1 MQRIAAAS
9 QPGSN
14 KLGLRVGWSSV
25 IAQVDVLR
33 VVFNR
38 SVWRLKPPPPPHPH
52 THTHPT
58 PPPPPLPSPPP
69 PLVVMLKVNKS
80 LSGPDDSIH

>member
-14 KLGLRVGWSSV
+14 KLRRRVGCSAL

-38 SVWRLKPPPPPHPH
+38 SVWPPQL
-52 THTHPT
+52 
-58 PPPPPLPSPPP
+58 PPLPS

-80 LSGPDDSIH
+80 LSGSDDSIH

>member
-9 QPGSN
+9 QLGSN
-14 KLGLRVGWSSV
+14 KLSLRVGWSSL

-38 SVWRLKPPPPPHPH
+38 SVWQLK
-52 THTHPT
+52 
-58 PPPPPLPSPPP
+58 LPSPPP

-80 LSGPDDSIH
+80 LSGSDDSIH

>member
-1 MQRIAAAS
+1 M
-9 QPGSN
+9 
-14 KLGLRVGWSSV
+14 

-38 SVWRLKPPPPPHPH
+38 SVWRLK
-52 THTHPT
+52 
-58 PPPPPLPSPPP
+58 LSSPPP

>member
-1 MQRIAAAS
+1 MQWIAAAS

-14 KLGLRVGWSSV
+14 KPRRRVGCSAL

-33 VVFNR
+33 VVFNH
-38 SVWRLKPPPPPHPH
+38 SVWPPQPRHRRA
-52 THTHPT
+52 
-58 PPPPPLPSPPP
+58 SPPR

-80 LSGPDDSIH
+80 LSGSDDSIH

>member
-14 KLGLRVGWSSV
+14 KLSRHVGWSSL

-38 SVWRLKPPPPPHPH
+38 RVWPLKLRS
-52 THTHPT
+52 
-58 PPPPPLPSPPP
+58 PPL

-80 LSGPDDSIH
+80 LSGSDDSIH

>member
-1 MQRIAAAS
+1 MQRTAAAS

-14 KLGLRVGWSSV
+14 KLSRRVGWSSV

-38 SVWRLKPPPPPHPH
+38 RVWRLK
-52 THTHPT
+52 
-58 PPPPPLPSPPP
+58 LPSPPL

>member
-1 MQRIAAAS
+1 M
-9 QPGSN
+9 
-14 KLGLRVGWSSV
+14 

-38 SVWRLKPPPPPHPH
+38 CVWQLK
-52 THTHPT
+52 
-58 PPPPPLPSPPP
+58 LSSPPP

>member
-1 MQRIAAAS
+1 MGVEGWGWGGFTTAAP

-14 KLGLRVGWSSV
+14 KLHRSSV

-38 SVWRLKPPPPPHPH
+38 LVWRLKPPS
-52 THTHPT
+52 
-58 PPPPPLPSPPP
+58 PPL

-80 LSGPDDSIH
+80 PSGPNDSIH

>member
-1 MQRIAAAS
+1 MAS

-14 KLGLRVGWSSV
+14 KLRRRVGWSSV

-33 VVFNR
+33 VVFNH
-38 SVWRLKPPPPPHPH
+38 SVWRLKPSP
-52 THTHPT
+52 
-58 PPPPPLPSPPP
+58 PPP